1 MTKGGS
7 NHKNNKIKPIDIN
20 KKLLIIKCNDDI
32 RKLINK
38 ESPSV
43 DEINEIKNLLENNE
57 VKIEKKKR
65 NIVIPRFKICEDSE
79 EEKNIKSKDTINN
92 DEKRKDNIND
102 DEKRKDNINNDAEK
116 NKSLSDDNNN
126 NNNNNKNNYD
136 YDNDDEKKYSITKFE
151 KPSHY
156 IRYELYKDQVTGI
169 KLSDGS
175 IIHYDLLK
183 EDEIFLEGLNSYLN
197 IHVNDE
203 SFSKLIDKFEKLT
216 GNSDNKEE
224 INFKEALKAA
234 SDLKIN
240 YKSNVIKDIY
250 TYWKNKRKKLGRPL
264 LRMFWNNSQNSLP
277 HYSVFRPRVKEKM
290 TLRKHKKK
298 NSEIIIKMQELIQ
311 DFRRLDRI
319 LRKIKQRDEKKL
331 LLLQLNAILFDQ
343 RINEIQ
349 DKTYVCPMWNYFK
362 DYKIEKIYKKFKKD
376 KYYKNSYHHHYINN
390 SNNNKYYYDEKE
402 YENYNIDANEDG
414 YVNHNYMDEYMNDN
428 MDEYLN
434 NNIDAHSHY
443 NYRDSIYNRKINKKL
458 KHYIIHPEQK
468 NLLKINPSE
477 YKNVVLIK
485 RRGRSNR
492 MWVDRKYVDENNI
505 NNHEINYCDLSYA
518 FNDFVEASLTL
529 KKNYEE
535 DVSNYLS
542 GRTRIPI
549 KLDIRK
555 RDLKNVGDFNTSL
568 FCNNQIHDD
577 SLFNGMYDELNGE
590 RKRKRRKKKE
600 QENLNVDENYINS
613 NILLD
618 NMGDQFALQANNNIH
633 LDKTKA
639 SLNDNNNN
647 NIIICNNNLDIIQ
660 KNSTTNVNV
669 DSSNMN
675 TTNIVTCDRT
685 SITNDHDANN
695 TDIKLNYFIN
705 KGNKI
710 NMNEPDYNTNL
721 LFHKNNT
728 EENMLNQ
735 YIQNKNNLYNIN
747 NINNIN
753 SNIKINEDN
762 TKMVSHNILSLE
774 HQNFKNQDFYE
785 KYVSTNITNNYNNNN
800 NNNNNNNIP
809 YPLVSRNDK
818 YAPCIFSKEQN
829 NKTIFHFEDMIDPLM
844 NKDNYLFC
852 LSKYVYVQKKILFYL
867 EHLLNFDNYNFKS
880 KKKEL
885 PNNKDM
891 NINLKINTNDN
902 INNDSL
908 NNDNINKD
916 NINCDDINNKK
927 NDDLINNTLS
937 ELNGTCLKSKVPH
950 KSVKHKTAKDNNIK

>member
-7 NHKNNKIKPIDIN
+7 NHKNNKVKPIDIN
-20 KKLLIIKCNDDI
+20 KKLLIIKCNDDL

-38 ESPSV
+38 ENPSV
-43 DEINEIKNLLENNE
+43 DEINDIKSLLENNE
-57 VKIEKKKR
+57 VQVEKKKR

-79 EEKNIKSKDTINN
+79 EEKKIKNKNNINVN
-92 DEKRKDNIND
+92 EKRNDNIND
-102 DEKRKDNINNDAEK
+102 DAAKNKTLSDNND
-116 NKSLSDDNNN
+116 
-126 NNNNNKNNYD
+126 NYD
-136 YDNDDEKKYSITKFE
+136 YDDEKKYSVTKFE

-197 IHVNDE
+197 IQVNDE
-203 SFSKLIDKFEKLT
+203 SFCKLIDKFEKLT

-376 KYYKNSYHHHYINN
+376 KYYKNSYHHQYNN
-390 SNNNKYYYDEKE
+390 NNNNNINKYYYDENE

-414 YVNHNYMDEYMNDN
+414 YVNHNNIDEYMNDN
-428 MDEYLN
+428 MDEYMN
-434 NNIDAHSHY
+434 NNIDGQSHY
-443 NYRDSIYNRKINKKL
+443 NYKDSICNRKINKKL
-458 KHYIIHPEQK
+458 KHYIMHPEQK
-468 NLLKINPSE
+468 NLLKINPNE

-535 DVSNYLS
+535 DVSNYLA
-542 GRTRIPI
+542 GKTRIPI

-555 RDLKNVGDFNTSL
+555 RDLKNVDDFNTSL
-568 FCNNQIHDD
+568 FCNNQINDD

-600 QENLNVDENYINS
+600 QENVNVDENYINS
-613 NILLD
+613 HILLE
-618 NMGDQFALQANNNIH
+618 NMGDQFALQANNNITC
-633 LDKTKA
+633 DKTKMI
-639 SLNDNNNN
+639 LNDCSNNNINNNN
-647 NIIICNNNLDIIQ
+647 NNIICNNNLDIIQ
-660 KNSTTNVNV
+660 KNSTTNANNEI
-669 DSSNMN
+669 SNLN
-675 TTNIVTCDRT
+675 STNIVTCDNT
-685 SITNDHDANN
+685 SIAINNDANN
-695 TDIKLNYFIN
+695 SDIKLNCFIN

-710 NMNEPDYNTNL
+710 NMNGLDYNSSL

-728 EENMLNQ
+728 DEKMLNQ
-735 YIQNKNNLYNIN
+735 YIYNKSNLYNMN
-747 NINNIN
+747 NING
-753 SNIKINEDN
+753 NIKNNEDN
-762 TKMVSHNILSLE
+762 TKMVPHNILSLE
-774 HQNFKNQDFYE
+774 QQNLKYQDLYE
-785 KYVSTNITNNYNNNN
+785 KYVNPNIT
-800 NNNNNNNIP
+800 NNNNNNNISNNNNNNNMP
-809 YPLVSRNDK
+809 FPMVSRNGK
-818 YAPCIFSKEQN
+818 YAPCIFPKEQN

-891 NINLKINTNDN
+891 NIKMNTNDN
-902 INNDSL
+902 INNDNL
-908 NNDNINKD
+908 NKNNINYD
-916 NINCDDINNKK
+916 AINNKK
-927 NDDLINNTLS
+927 NDDFINNTLP
-937 ELNGTCLKSKVPH
+937 ELNGTCLKSKTSN
-950 KSVKHKTAKDNNIK
+950 KSIKHKTPKENNIK